1 MSANA
6 MTLGGVTTGTSW
18 RRFRRALSN
27 PDTLRGIAGVTVVGV
42 IWGLG
47 AHSKAWF
54 GFEAPWLA
62 QLPAPEAVFITW
74 AQLILTS
81 GYWLDIGLSF
91 LRVVSGFAVAMV
103 VGIPFGLVIAL
114 NRTAYGIAFPP
125 FEVLRP
131 IPPIAWV
138 PASIIFWPTQ
148 SLSIG
153 FVIFYGAFFT
163 IVINV
168 LGGTRA
174 IDIRYFQA
182 AQSMGARDLDI
193 FRRVVLPGVLPS
205 ILVGA
210 VVAMGITWEVV
221 IAAELISGGGSAVGA
236 SGGGIGF
243 FIWNAYVAGGIAA
256 EAQIV
261 VGMFTI
267 GIVGYASCA
276 ILRRFGR
283 LLTPW
288 LNLR

>member
-6 MTLGGVTTGTSW
+6 LTLRVMTGTSW
-18 RRFRRALSN
+18 RRLRRALSD
-27 PDTLRGIAGVTVVGV
+27 PDTLRGIVGV
-42 IWGLG
+42 FVLAVIWELG
-47 AHSKAWF
+47 ANSKRWF
-54 GFEAPWLA
+54 GFETPWVGR
-62 QLPAPEAVFITW
+62 LPALDTVLTTW
-74 AQLILTS
+74 AQLIVTS
-81 GYWLDIGLSF
+81 SYWIDIGLSF
-91 LRVVSGFAVAMV
+91 LRVVSGFSVAVV
-103 VGIPFGLVIAL
+103 LGIPFGLVIAL

-138 PASIIFWPTQ
+138 PAAIIFWPSQ

-168 LGGTRA
+168 LGGARA
-174 IDIRYFQA
+174 IDIRYLQA
-182 AQSMGARDLDI
+182 AQSMGSGDFDI
-193 FRRVVLPGVLPS
+193 FRRIVLPGVLPS
-205 ILVGA
+205 IVVGA

-221 IAAELISGGGSAVGA
+221 IAAELISGGGSAAGA

-243 FIWNAYVAGGIAA
+243 FIWNAYVTGGASA
-256 EAQIV
+256 ETQII

-276 ILRRFGR
+276 ALRAFGR
-283 LLTPW
+283 ILTPW
-288 LNLR
+288 LNVR